1 MVRLVN
7 LLLLTLMLFSCSKEE
22 KKISVIQET
31 RQDLEMV
38 VVYKDAY
45 KSLNEGDPYYAAK
58 RFLEAELLFPQS
70 RWASRSALMA
80 SYSYYLQNYYAEALS
95 NLERFLI
102 TYPKDENL
110 AYAHYLIAMCYY
122 ETIEDEKEIPNH

>member
-70 RWASRSALMA
+70 KWAPRSALMA
-80 SYSYYLQNYYAEALS
+80 S
-95 NLERFLI
+95 
-102 TYPKDENL
+102 
-110 AYAHYLIAMCYY
+110 
-122 ETIEDEKEIPNH
+122 

>member
-22 KKISVIQET
+22 KISVIQET

-45 KSLNEGDPYYAAK
+45 KSLNEGDPY
-58 RFLEAELLFPQS
+58 S
-70 RWASRSALMA
+70 
-80 SYSYYLQNYYAEALS
+80 
-95 NLERFLI
+95 
-102 TYPKDENL
+102 
-110 AYAHYLIAMCYY
+110 CC
-122 ETIEDEKEIPNH
+122 